1 MKSFLNQ
8 LEKHWKNLSL
18 KKLMICMIILI
29 VFIILVRL
37 LFKNNIL
44 EGFTSSKTIED
55 LALIRY
61 EFRDYSDNESEAE
74 GQIVWDNRMY
84 LLQPARYGEPR
95 YSFWS
100 INNNDEANF
109 DNSVSLVKSLGS
121 SINVTSNFQPP
132 TKPVMAIT
140 KGKYKTLEKYEKIV
154 EVGSDDFNELK
165 LNYTKFKN
173 IKIEQLQEVKDLCSK
188 KIVHINN
195 LLNYFNDI
203 LTSDMTLYEEQ
214 VAEFLEQ
221 ILENTILYPISLN
234 NPQNMVNR
242 ESVSLANVINN
253 YNGVYQSESDLST
266 GASGMAVAFSRIPFG
281 TTLSLFSNPGYQR
294 TGSHTDITVP
304 YSANKIYKNK
314 LKKALGVTDKTT
326 ESDTLTEEQKECYN
340 YNSNL
345 NQENDKFQEKYNT
358 LERERN
364 GGNLSTQKLYS
375 TKMKISDRDKGK
387 IKPGY
392 NLKTDAIL
400 LPENNHNI
408 GGRKEKV
415 IKWVLMRIISE
426 QFKLPVNLIND
437 MNHGLSPYTY
447 FINQSKALLALHHI
461 HIKIDIRANND
472 SWHSEHKTIKDL
484 VDNYNTSS
492 HKNANY
498 KIKLDSL
505 DENYIDKFATELS
518 DLPSNLQFMNT
529 HRYDD
534 LDRNLHLVNL
544 DFNQY
549 QSKKDVNYLNLNRN
563 NYISIDDVN
572 NLGDVS
578 ESDKINN
585 YLIPSGQYN
594 IDNIDSWKND
604 GNSVYSKTFHNL
616 EDDTINNY
624 KGKFNYTLINYEI
637 HPLRSNDKIITEVKS
652 WQFNA
657 NDLKNNIK
665 QDLLNDL
672 IKRNNCSKYN
682 EELLNEIKIKKEN
695 LNKNLNILTLFVNFV
710 EKIQANLIPFPAL
723 KVIRPIPPTGYK
735 VLGDIVLSSKKSIK
749 DKNPETTK
757 QLTYKNIGN
766 EELQGKDYIHYQ
778 LQKYVAVPESCVKQV
793 RDWRDTDKVFEIV
806 QDGKFISVYNNP
818 YTNTIRVTTNKKKP
832 DGYVE
837 KLVACVEECDAVSSL
852 IKTDECAKKLY
863 KTKKSMEGG
872 SSIAPNFADNE
883 ENKFYLNKI
892 QNRASYINSLSDKAR
907 ELQLLHDKNTIIN
920 QEHNRAQLQNYVDDQ
935 SRNISIL
942 SDKLEKG
949 QNTIDMNVYVHPD
962 NVQETT
968 TGQQVGS
975 INNTVEVITK
985 VINQTSLPEEKKT
998 ELVKK
1003 VQDYQVMMEDN
1014 LISPLDYKM
1023 KMNQVLES
1031 CPEYDLSGLVK
1042 KDVVSDVC
1050 YGCDM

>member
-55 LALIRY
+55 LALIKY
-61 EFRDYSDNESEAE
+61 EFSDYSDNELDAE

-100 INNNDEANF
+100 INNDDEANF
-109 DNSVSLVKSLGS
+109 DNSVSPVKSLGS
-121 SINVTSNFQPP
+121 SINVTSNYQPP

-165 LNYTKFKN
+165 LDYTEFKN
-173 IKIEQLQEVKDLCSK
+173 IKIEELQEVKDLCSK

-203 LTSDMTLYEEQ
+203 LTSDVALYEEQ

-221 ILENTILYPISLN
+221 ILEDTIFYPISLN

-253 YNGVYQSESDLST
+253 YNGVYQSENDLST
-266 GASGMAVAFSRIPFG
+266 GSSGMAAAFSRVPFG
-281 TTLSLFSNPGYQR
+281 TTLSLFSSPGYGR
-294 TGSHTDITVP
+294 TDTNTDIKVP

-314 LKKALGVTDKTT
+314 LKKALGVTDNITDD
-326 ESDTLTEEQKECYN
+326 DTLTEEQKECDN
-340 YNSNL
+340 YNLNL
-345 NQENDKFQEKYNT
+345 TSENTAFQTKYIA
-358 LERERN
+358 LEGERQ
-364 GGNLSTQKLYS
+364 GNLSTQKLYS
-375 TKMKISDRDKGK
+375 TKIEISDRDNGK

-392 NLKTDAIL
+392 NLKTDAIWL
-400 LPENNHNI
+400 HEKNHNT
-408 GGRKEKV
+408 GGRKDKV
-415 IKWVLMRIISE
+415 INLVLKRIISE
-426 QFKLPVNLIND
+426 QYDLPVNQIND
-437 MNHGLSPYTY
+437 MNNGLSPYTY

-461 HIKIDIRANND
+461 HIKIDIRSHND

-484 VDNYNTSS
+484 VDIYNTSS
-492 HKNANY
+492 YKNANY
-498 KIKLDSL
+498 TIKLDSL
-505 DENYIDKFATELS
+505 DKNYINKFATELS
-518 DLPSNLQFMNT
+518 DLPKNLQVMNT
-529 HRYDD
+529 HRYND
-534 LDRNLHLVNL
+534 LDKNLHLVNL
-544 DFNQY
+544 DFNHY
-549 QSKKDVNYLNLNRN
+549 QSKKDVNYLNLNREK
-563 NYISIDDVN
+563 YISKDDVD
-572 NLGDVS
+572 NLKDSS
-578 ESDKINN
+578 ESDKINK
-585 YLIPSGQYN
+585 YLISSGQYKITN
-594 IDNIDSWKND
+594 
-604 GNSVYSKTFHNL
+604 NSDKYDNL
-616 EDDTINNY
+616 ESNTMNIY

-672 IKRNNCSKYN
+672 IKRNNCSKY
-682 EELLNEIKIKKEN
+682 EQDLLNEIKKKKEN
-695 LNKNLNILTLFVNFV
+695 LNKNLNILTLFRNFV

-735 VLGDIVLSSKKSIK
+735 VLGDIVLSSKKAIK
-749 DKNPETTK
+749 EKTPETTK
-757 QLTYKNIGN
+757 QLTYKTTDNK
-766 EELQGKDYIHYQ
+766 ELQGKDYIHYQ

-793 RDWRDTDKVFEIV
+793 REWRDTDKVFEFV

-837 KLVACVEECDAVSSL
+837 KLVACVEECNAVSSL
-852 IKTDECAKKLY
+852 IKTDECANKLY

-920 QEHNRAQLQNYVDDQ
+920 QEHNRSKLQKYVDDQ

-949 QNTIDMNVYVHPD
+949 QKTIDMNMYVHPD

-975 INNTVEVITK
+975 IDNTVEVITK

-1031 CPEYDLSGLVK
+1031 CPEYDLSGLIK

>member
-44 EGFTSSKTIED
+44 EGFTGGNTIED
-55 LALIRY
+55 LELISY
-61 EFRDYSDNESEAE
+61 EFKDYSDTVSNTEER
-74 GQIVWDNRMY
+74 IVWDNRMY

-100 INNNDEANF
+100 INNNDESNF
-109 DNSVSLVKSLGS
+109 NNSFPPVKSLGS
-121 SINVTSNFQPP
+121 SINVTSNYQPP

-154 EVGSDDFNELK
+154 EVGRDDFSELK
-165 LNYTKFKN
+165 LDYTKFKN
-173 IKIEQLQEVKDLCSK
+173 IKIEELQDIKDLCSK

-203 LTSDMTLYEEQ
+203 LTSDVALYEEQ

-221 ILENTILYPISLN
+221 ILEDTIFYPISLN

-266 GASGMAVAFSRIPFG
+266 GSSGMAVAFSRVPFG
-281 TTLSLFSNPGYQR
+281 STLSLFSSPGYGR
-294 TGSHTDITVP
+294 TNTNTDIKVP

-314 LKKALGVTDKTT
+314 LKEALEVTDNITDD
-326 ESDTLTEEQKECYN
+326 DTLTEEQKECDN

-345 NQENDKFQEKYNT
+345 NSENTAFQTKYSA
-358 LERERN
+358 LEGERQ
-364 GGNLSTQKLYS
+364 GNLSTQKLYS
-375 TKMKISDRDKGK
+375 TKIEISDGDNGK

-392 NLKTDAIL
+392 NLKTDAIWL
-400 LPENNHNI
+400 HEKNHNT
-408 GGRKEKV
+408 GGRKDKV
-415 IKWVLMRIISE
+415 INWVLKRIISE
-426 QFKLPVNLIND
+426 QYDLPVNQIND
-437 MNHGLSPYTY
+437 MNNGLSPYTY

-461 HIKIDIRANND
+461 HIKIDIRSHND

-484 VDNYNTSS
+484 VDIYNTSS
-492 HKNANY
+492 YKNANY
-498 KIKLDSL
+498 TIKLDSDSL
-505 DENYIDKFATELS
+505 DEKYIDKFATELS
-518 DLPSNLQFMNT
+518 DLPKNLQVMNT
-529 HRYDD
+529 HRYND
-534 LDRNLHLVNL
+534 LDKNLHLVNL
-544 DFNQY
+544 DFNHY
-549 QSKKDVNYLNLNRN
+549 QSKKDVNYLNLNREK
-563 NYISIDDVN
+563 YISKDDVD
-572 NLGDVS
+572 NLKDSS
-578 ESDKINN
+578 ESDKINK
-585 YLIPSGQYN
+585 YLISSGQYKITN
-594 IDNIDSWKND
+594 NSDKYDNLDDNTIDQ
-604 GNSVYSKTFHNL
+604 
-616 EDDTINNY
+616 Y
-624 KGKFNYTLINYEI
+624 KDKFNYTLINYEI

-672 IKRNNCSKYN
+672 IKRNNCSKY
-682 EELLNEIKIKKEN
+682 EQDLLNEIKNKKKN
-695 LNKNLNILTLFVNFV
+695 LNKNLNILTLFRNFV
-710 EKIQANLIPFPAL
+710 EKIQTNLIPFPAL

-735 VLGDIVLSSKKSIK
+735 VLGDIVLSSKKGIK
-749 DKNPETTK
+749 DQNPKTTK
-757 QLTYKNIGN
+757 QLTYKTIGD

-793 RDWRDTDKVFEIV
+793 REWRDTDKVFEFV

-837 KLVACVEECDAVSSL
+837 KLVACVEECNAVSSL
-852 IKTDECAKKLY
+852 IKTDECANKLY

-920 QEHNRAQLQNYVDDQ
+920 QEHNRAQLQKYVDDQ

-942 SDKLEKG
+942 SNKLEKG
-949 QNTIDMNVYVHPD
+949 QNTIDMNMYVHPD

-1050 YGCDM
+1050 HGCDM

>member
-8 LEKHWKNLSL
+8 LEKHWKTLTL

-44 EGFTSSKTIED
+44 EGFNSSNTIED

-61 EFRDYSDNESEAE
+61 EFRDYSDNESVAE

-100 INNNDEANF
+100 INNNDDANF
-109 DNSVSLVKSLGS
+109 DNNVSPVKSLGS
-121 SINVTSNFQPP
+121 SINVISNFQPP

-140 KGKYKTLEKYEKIV
+140 QGKYKTLDKYEKIV

-165 LNYTKFKN
+165 LDYTKFKN
-173 IKIEQLQEVKDLCSK
+173 IKIEELQEVKDLCVK
-188 KIVHINN
+188 KIAYINN

-221 ILENTILYPISLN
+221 ILEDTILYPISLN
-234 NPQNMVNR
+234 NPTNLVNR

-253 YNGVYQSESDLST
+253 YNSVYQSESDLST
-266 GASGMAVAFSRIPFG
+266 GASGMAAAFSRVPFG

-314 LKKALGVTDKTT
+314 LKEALGVTDTIT
-326 ESDTLTEEQKECYN
+326 DSDTLTEEQKECDN

-345 NQENDKFQEKYNT
+345 NSENNAFQAKYSI
-358 LERERN
+358 LEGERQ
-364 GGNLSTQKLYS
+364 GNLSSEKYLNTYMIMKHNEGYHLKTRPKLKGQNQDGRVNEVLREIIHN
-375 TKMKISDRDKGK
+375 KMKLPNNITG
-387 IKPGY
+387 
-392 NLKTDAIL
+392 DA
-400 LPENNHNI
+400 NN
-408 GGRKEKV
+408 
-415 IKWVLMRIISE
+415 
-426 QFKLPVNLIND
+426 
-437 MNHGLSPYTY
+437 GLSPYT
-447 FINQSKALLALHHI
+447 FLINQIKKSFGI
-461 HIKIDIRANND
+461 HEIKIRIDIKSHNDKDHTENNWLV
-472 SWHSEHKTIKDL
+472 SDL
-484 VDNYNTSS
+484 VDFHNAWYPQDQKKETYKINLNTSVI
-492 HKNANY
+492 N
-498 KIKLDSL
+498 D
-505 DENYIDKFATELS
+505 NYIDKFATELS
-518 DLPSNLQFMNT
+518 DLPKNLQIMSSHKPSNI
-529 HRYDD
+529 YDN
-534 LDRNLHLVNL
+534 NLHLVNL

-549 QSKKDVNYLNLNRN
+549 HSKKDVNYLNLSRN
-563 NYISIDDVN
+563 TYISVDDVN
-572 NLGDVS
+572 NLNDNS
-578 ESDKINN
+578 ENDKINN
-585 YLIPSGQYN
+585 YLIPSGQYD
-594 IDNIDSWKND
+594 IS
-604 GNSVYSKTFHNL
+604 GNLSSYTNFNNL
-616 EDDTINNY
+616 EDTTITKY

-682 EELLNEIKIKKEN
+682 QSLLDEIKIKKEN
-695 LNKNLNILTLFVNFV
+695 LNKNLNILTLFQNFV
-710 EKIQANLIPFPAL
+710 EKIQTNLIPFPAL

-749 DKNPETTK
+749 EKNPETTK
-757 QLTYKNIGN
+757 QLTYKTIGN
-766 EELQGKDYIHYQ
+766 KELQGKDYIHYQ

-793 RDWRDTDKVFEIV
+793 REWRDTDKVFEFV

-920 QEHNRAQLQNYVDDQ
+920 QEHNRAQLQKYVDDQ

-949 QNTIDMNVYVHPD
+949 QNTIDMNMYVHPD
-962 NVQETT
+962 GVQETT

-975 INNTVEVITK
+975 IDNTVKVITK

-1014 LISPLDYKM
+1014 LISPLDYKI